1 MSTARARLLRRARR
15 YLSIWKENIG
25 LDNELG
31 LTDINSDAEDFCCG
45 LLNIV
50 LDANFQNLNLLQMN
64 FPAIDLADNNKRLCI
79 QVTSTAGA
87 EKIRHTLERFF
98 DHGLDA
104 NYDRLIVMI
113 LGKKKKYQIDFP
125 QKEGFAFDP
134 MRDVWDI
141 KTLLN
146 QMTGLTMP
154 ALERMDDYLREQFD
168 DLKELAPPMDLP
180 VLSALDDRTF
190 LGRSAELDEIV
201 RRFDDDEKIVLLSGV
216 GGMGKSELAARF
228 AQTQWGG
235 ESYFVRFT
243 KSWKQTVL
251 ENVAPH
257 IRGMNREGSDADQ
270 IYRDAV
276 AELKSRGRDELLI
289 LDNVDDENISLTQLK
304 RELSSLNLRIL
315 ITTRK
320 NAAHAIPVAKLHK
333 DELLDLFDLHESA
346 ATVEERNAL
355 IEAVG
360 GHTLTVDLIAR
371 ALRPGRKAATAEKLL
386 TNLADPSVRKVETAY
401 FGAPS
406 QAQIMEHL
414 KVVFRVSELGTNEQE
429 LLRYATLL
437 PDGGMEDDLFLLPL
451 GTEMED
457 HLDSLVENGWLQ
469 WQNGR
474 LLIHP
479 VIRKVCHDVLNPND
493 ENCGVYL
500 NDLIG
505 QYDPKDYQKER
516 FRQLAEILSMA
527 SVCLEDANG
536 QLALW
541 AGAYWLKVGEYTQA
555 LNYELQSLEKIQN
568 NSPKDDDLVSVY
580 NNVGGIYTYLGKY
593 QEALEYQKKVL
604 QIQEKLLPTGHSDF
618 ALIYN
623 NVGIVYSHLGNYE
636 AALMYTLKAL
646 EVSVDTL
653 PPDHPN
659 LATAY
664 NSVGYIY
671 GEWGKHEKALE
682 YQQIALTIRE
692 NALPHDNPDL
702 ARSYNNVG
710 WNYRNLGKYKDA
722 LNHLQKSLTIREKA
736 LPANHPDL
744 AESCGNIA
752 WTYHEMG
759 KFLDAAQY
767 MRRAADIISLSSLPP
782 THPRRGDT
790 LKLAQQFEKES
801 KMQQDM
807 LTRIQGFSMNSFG
820 FPKKQK
826 PSPKSASRLPKR

>member
-320 NAAHAIPVAKLHK
+320 DAEHAIPVAKLHQG
-333 DELLDLFDLHESA
+333 DLLKLFDLHESE
-346 ATVEERNAL
+346 ATDEERKAL
-355 IEAVG
+355 INAVDS
-360 GHTLTVDLIAR
+360 HTLTVDLMAR

-386 TNLADPSVRKVETAY
+386 KNLADPSIRKVETVY
-401 FGAPS
+401 SGTPS
-406 QAQIMEHL
+406 QARIMEHL
-414 KVVFRVSELGTNEQE
+414 KVVFRVSELRADEQE

-437 PDGGMEDDLFLLPL
+437 PDSGMADDLFLSPL
-451 GTEMED
+451 EAKTED
-457 HLDSLVENGWLQ
+457 TLDILVDNGWLQ
-469 WQNGR
+469 WKDS
-474 LLIHP
+474 LLMIHP
-479 VIRKVCHDVLNPND
+479 VIRKVCREELSPND
-493 ENCGVYL
+493 ENCCTYL
-500 NDLIG
+500 NGLVG
-505 QYDPKDYQKER
+505 GYDEKNFQQNRYH
-516 FRQLAEILSMA
+516 QLAELLTNA
-527 SVCLEDANG
+527 SLHLEDDHG
-536 QLALW
+536 QCALS
-541 AGAYWLKVGEYTQA
+541 AGACWIKVGEYAQA
-555 LNYELQSLEKIQN
+555 LDCELLALRKIQKG
-568 NSPKDDDLVSVY
+568 SVQDDDLVSAY
-580 NNVGGIYTYLGKY
+580 TNVGSVYTYLGKY
-593 QEALEYQKKVL
+593 QKALEYQQKALK
-604 QIQEKLLPTGHSDF
+604 IQKKLLPTNHSDI

-623 NVGIVYSHLGNYE
+623 NMGTIYAHLGDYE
-636 AALMYTLKAL
+636 AALEYTLKAL
-646 EVSVDTL
+646 EIYVEVL
-653 PPDHPN
+653 PPDHPS

-664 NSVGYIY
+664 NSVGYTY

-682 YQQIALTIRE
+682 YQQKALTIRE
-692 NALPHDNPDL
+692 KALPHNHPDL

-710 WNYRNLGKYKDA
+710 WNYYYLGYHNDA
-722 LNHLQKSLTIREKA
+722 LNYLQKSLIIREEV
-736 LPANHPDL
+736 LPSNHPDL

-752 WTYHEMG
+752 WTYHGMG
-759 KFLDAAQY
+759 KFQDAAQY

-782 THPRRGDT
+782 AHPRREDT
-790 LKLAQQFEKES
+790 LKLAQQFERGS